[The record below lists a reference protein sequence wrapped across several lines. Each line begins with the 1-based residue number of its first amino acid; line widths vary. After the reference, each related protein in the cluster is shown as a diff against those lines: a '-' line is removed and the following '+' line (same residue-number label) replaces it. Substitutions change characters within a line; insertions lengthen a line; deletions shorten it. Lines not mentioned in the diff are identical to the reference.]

1 MNTPKKLLPGV
12 ILLTAFLLNACGPS
26 ASSQVFLNAID
37 TAVAMTVTAQENS
50 VTPTVTASPSPYP
63 TATPVNTPTS
73 TPTASPTQPIYYSNT
88 SYCNDS
94 AFIKDVTIPDGTILA
109 PGQVFN
115 KTWRLQNTGT
125 CAWTPGY
132 LLVFTGGDSLAGY
145 TGEIGQYVYSGRKAD
160 VSLSLI
166 APDAAGTYYGYWTLA
181 DQYGN
186 TFGVTF
192 YIELVV
198 AEDTATPTPTATVVP
213 DTPTPTAT
221 VTPVAPTA
229 TSTFTPEPSDTPTP
243 TAVSTAT
250 YTPVPTASATPGT
263 PTATSTSTPEPSDTP
278 TPTLAST
285 ATYTPLPTASA
296 TPGAPTATSTS
307 TSEPSDTPTPT
318 AGIYGNL
325 HTTTDRKCNPG
336 RSDRYKYLHPRA
348 LGHANSRS
356 YDHANT
362 YGKTDINTHA

>member
-1 MNTPKKLLPGV
+1 MNTPKKLLPGA
-12 ILLTAFLLNACGPS
+12 ILLAAFLLDACGPS

-50 VTPTVTASPSPYP
+50 VTPTITASASPYP
-63 TATPVNTPTS
+63 TSTPVSTPTF
-73 TPTASPTQPIYYSNT
+73 TPTASPTPPIYYSNP

-109 PGQVFN
+109 PGQEFE
-115 KTWRLQNTGT
+115 KTWRLQNTGSCT
-125 CAWTPGY
+125 WTPGY

-145 TGEIGQYVYSGRKAD
+145 TSEIGQYVYPGRKAD
-160 VSLSLI
+160 VSLSLT

-192 YIELVV
+192 YVELVV

-221 VTPVAPTA
+221 ITPVAPTA
-229 TSTFTPEPSDTPTP
+229 TSTSTPEPSDTPTP

-250 YTPVPTASATPGT
+250 YTPVPTASETPELPTATSTSTPEASDTPTPTAVSTATYTPVPTASATPGA

-278 TPTLAST
+278 TPTPT
-285 ATYTPLPTASA
+285 IMPTHTPRP
-296 TPGAPTATSTS
+296 TST
-307 TSEPSDTPTPT
+307 
-318 AGIYGNL
+318 
-325 HTTTDRKCNPG
+325 
-336 RSDRYKYLHPRA
+336 PRP
-348 LGHANSRS
+348 
-356 YDHANT
+356 D
-362 YGKTDINTHA
+362 K